1 MSRPA
6 AFIKS
11 SLNWTRW
18 LRTARA
24 DARRG
29 PVLTTR
35 HIYILPTRA
44 GVLYGTIIIAML
56 LGSINYSL
64 SLGFVLTFLLAA
76 LGIVCMLH
84 TWRNLAWLEV
94 SHCQASPVFADED
107 AALEVRLKE
116 SSGRMRHAIYASCA
130 ACLQPQSTDIPPRQ
144 SGTIT
149 LAYPTARRGWSEPGR
164 LTLFTVFPLGLLQ
177 AWSYADTD
185 CRVLVYP
192 RPAASGRSN
201 ATSTDQAGKGSRDS
215 LLGDQDFAGLR
226 HYRPGDSPR
235 RIDWKASSRE
245 QGMYSKHFQ
254 GEPVSSVWLDW
265 HETTGPDGEERICQL
280 VRWVVDAHQAG
291 GRYGL
296 RLPQLT
302 LAADRGEA
310 HYHRCLQALALM
322 ELPA

>member
-1 MSRPA
+1 MRRPA
-6 AFIKS
+6 TFIRS
-11 SLNWTRW
+11 TLNWKRW

-29 PVLTTR
+29 PILTAR

-44 GVLYGTIIIAML
+44 GTLYAAIILAML

-64 SLGFVLTFLLAA
+64 SLGFMLTFLLAA

-94 SHCQASPVFADED
+94 SHCQASPVFAGED
-107 AALEVRLKE
+107 ATLDIRLQD
-116 SSGRMRHAIYASCA
+116 SSGRMRHAVFASCDS
-130 ACLQPQSTDIPPRQ
+130 CLQPESTDIPPRQ
-144 SGTIT
+144 AGTIQ
-149 LAYPTARRGWSEPGR
+149 LAYPTTRRGWAEPGR

-177 AWSYADTD
+177 AWSYADMD

-192 RPAASGRSN
+192 RPALADRHPSP
-201 ATSTDQAGKGSRDS
+201 STDQAGKGSRDS

-265 HETTGPDGEERICQL
+265 HETHGAGGEARIGQL
-280 VRWVVDAHQAG
+280 TRWVIEAHHTG
-291 GRYGL
+291 SRYGL
-296 RLPQLT
+296 RLPHLT
-302 LAADRGEA
+302 LAADRGDA